1 MEGKYKKY
9 VILCGFLPFFFIQSH
24 GEMRNGKDVIRLKS
38 AEEKNVHNCL
48 MDVKQRGK
56 FIQKNSFVIK
66 V

>member
-1 MEGKYKKY
+1 MW
-9 VILCGFLPFFFIQSH
+9 FFAFFFIQSH